1 LLAEGSLLLFGKESG
16 NAILYFRKLK
26 YIGERGKA
34 KTGRAMQTILSEA
47 LGMERGT

>member
-1 LLAEGSLLLFGKESG
+1 MEKKAEM
-16 NAILYFRKLK
+16 AIFYFRKLK
-26 YIGERGKA
+26 YIGEMVKA